1 MLSFENYAEYGAQ
14 TPDDLVRMG
23 GLQQDD
29 DDDAAAD
36 MKQNDDDDDA
46 DAGEARAMELGDDDD
61 GNTTYSVLVFPEPKP
76 FITYSSSTHEH
87 FHFDKKLLP
96 PTIPP
101 VPPQIMRALEGG
113 ASIMRK
119 VVAKQ
124 MAAVCVQSSMPAIVH
139 GSPLVSLLENTTKDV
154 VPIEKD
160 TYMSYMESCCQL
172 HAFKLACLEGAFPFH
187 HSVTPEKLKKTHDE
201 YEAQVTQMGKEQDAQ
216 LDALYATNSQE
227 LVDANARNHLL
238 ASFITLM
245 ERYCLQYIHLLEY
258 FLYTCLVE
266 PHNVDNLIPLEAV
279 LTPNILP
286 NLNQVKFK
294 ERENVVKDMYKF
306 FDYKRDMQ
314 GCVQIE
320 SRDKMEAIM
329 SGGNEESKYKGYV
342 PLQTLWNYCQAMNC
356 E

>member
-29 DDDAAAD
+29 DDAAAD
-36 MKQNDDDDDA
+36 MKQNDDDDA
-46 DAGEARAMELGDDDD
+46 DAGFARAMDLGDDDD
-61 GNTTYSVLVFPEPKP
+61 NNTTYSVLVFPEPKP
-76 FITYSSSTHEH
+76 LVTYLGSTHEQ

-96 PTIPP
+96 LTLPP
-101 VPPQIMRALEGG
+101 VPPQIMLALEGG
-113 ASIMRK
+113 SAVMRK

-154 VPIEKD
+154 APIKKD

-187 HSVTPEKLKKTHDE
+187 HSVTPEKLKKSHDE
-201 YEAQVTQMGKEQDAQ
+201 YEAQVSQMGKEQDAQ
-216 LDALYATNSQE
+216 LDALYSANSANSCE
-227 LVDANARNHLL
+227 LAERNHLL

-279 LTPNILP
+279 LTPNTLP
-286 NLNQVKFK
+286 TLKQVQFK
-294 ERENVVKDMYKF
+294 DRESIVKDVYKF

-329 SGGNEESKYKGYV
+329 CGGEESNKYKGYV
-342 PLQTLWNYCQAMNC
+342 PLQTLWNYCKAMNC